1 MSHGW
6 KLKENTLN
14 QIVYSHSNYPADEF
28 KVKINKNLIKIT
40 IPILGANYEYLTTF
54 NSYYQANEYL
64 QFHLKNYMDK
74 INY

>member
-1 MSHGW
+1 VF
-6 KLKENTLN
+6 LEL
-14 QIVYSHSNYPADEF
+14 
-28 KVKINKNLIKIT
+28 KINKNLIKIT
-40 IPILGANYEYLTTF
+40 IPVLGANYEYSTTF